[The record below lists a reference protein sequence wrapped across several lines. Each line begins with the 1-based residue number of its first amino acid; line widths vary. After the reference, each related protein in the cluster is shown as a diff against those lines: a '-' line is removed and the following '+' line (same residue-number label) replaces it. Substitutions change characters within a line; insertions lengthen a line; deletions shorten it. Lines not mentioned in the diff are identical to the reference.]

1 MTTELKRFTEA
12 YATMTVAAYEPL
24 ILRWISLIGIRF
36 ISNAVAYRLPKAA
49 AIKFDGKTPAALA
62 LSKTL
67 RKPLPAQIDFEFRGH
82 PWPRHHARGD
92 TKGRGAK
99 FPQRGGNR

>member
-36 ISNAVAYRLPKAA
+36 IPAELP
-49 AIKFDGKTPAALA
+49 
-62 LSKTL
+62 
-67 RKPLPAQIDFEFRGH
+67 RKSPVHLCLTNLRGH
-82 PWPRHHARGD
+82 LYCKA
-92 TKGRGAK
+92 
-99 FPQRGGNR
+99 

>member
-36 ISNAVAYRLPKAA
+36 ISNSVAHRLPR
-49 AIKFDGKTPAALA
+49 
-62 LSKTL
+62 S
-67 RKPLPAQIDFEFRGH
+67 
-82 PWPRHHARGD
+82 
-92 TKGRGAK
+92 
-99 FPQRGGNR
+99 